1 MEREE
6 FLEALEGFK
15 QNVLDEVRAIVPKQE
30 EKQEEVKET
39 KSSDSGVPPMPE
51 LKGKDAELV
60 NQIVLALEA
69 RNKNSAEQVY
79 STMFNERVN
88 IITSQYPGFGEYLQS
103 KDDFGDVI
111 LDRINKIGDYN
122 ERVQTLERLFKNY
135 AQAQPSNAE
144 DMRLTKEVREQVR
157 KDEEQREEIKRKF
170 LKGEL
175 NHSEFTDQFFGS
187 LESQIERIKARAGRR
202 NG

>member
-6 FLEALEGFK
+6 FLEMLEGFK
-15 QNVLDEVRAIVPKQE
+15 QGVLDEVRAIVPKEE
-30 EKQEEVKET
+30 EKPEPEPQM
-39 KSSDSGVPPMPE
+39 PPMPQ
-51 LKGKDAELV
+51 LKGKDADLV
-60 NQIVLALEA
+60 NQIVAALEA
-69 RNKNSAEQVY
+69 RNKTNAEQVY
-79 STMFNERVN
+79 QTMFNERVN

-103 KDDFGDVI
+103 KDDFGDII

-122 ERVQTLERLFKNY
+122 ERVQTLDRLFKNY

-170 LKGEL
+170 LKGEM
-175 NHSEFTDQFFGS
+175 NHDEFTEQFFGS
-187 LESQIERIKARAGRR
+187 LESQIERIKSRAGKR
-202 NG
+202 GE